1 MLTDGTV
8 LVAILKC

>member
-1 MLTDGTV
+1 MLIDGTV

>member
-8 LVAILKC
+8 LLAILKC

>member
-1 MLTDGTV
+1 MLTDGTG

>member
-1 MLTDGTV
+1 VLTDGTV